1 MLFPVS
7 TRHVDLRQ
15 TTSAQQFL
23 DEIIEE
29 YADFERIWPIFVSFW
44 PLIYTPC
51 GYLWLF

>member
-15 TTSAQQFL
+15 STSAQQFL

-29 YADFERIWPIFVSFW
+29 YADFKRIWTIFGRFW
-44 PLIYTPC
+44 TLIYKH
-51 GYLWLF
+51 GD